1 MLISTKED
9 THPKDKEN
17 RRIEIDRRQFSYTLY
32 LPERRAGKDRRR
44 DDDNSKDS
52 EGKK

>member
-1 MLISTKED
+1 MSTSTED

-17 RRIEIDRRQFSYTLY
+17 RRIEIDRRRFSYTHY
-32 LPERRAGKDRRR
+32 LPERRAGKDRRG
-44 DDDNSKDS
+44 DDENNKDS